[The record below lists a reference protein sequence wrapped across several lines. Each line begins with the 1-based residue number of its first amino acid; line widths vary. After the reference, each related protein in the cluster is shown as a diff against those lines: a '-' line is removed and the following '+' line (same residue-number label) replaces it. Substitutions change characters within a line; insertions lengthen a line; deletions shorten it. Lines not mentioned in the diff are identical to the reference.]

1 MEGIGTLRLTAV
13 GTAATLTAFLA
24 VGAVGV
30 RNYGLNY
37 WYYRGFSAPRDP
49 VWVTRPGTQERFSVT
64 SLALGGRSQPV
75 YAYLP
80 PGYATSRRRYPVI
93 YLLHGF
99 PGRSLAFLE
108 TLRMGVV
115 VDELATRDPAR
126 AAILVMPYGSTGTF
140 TDKEWA
146 DGVGGGAGWATFVSR
161 DLVRAVDA
169 RYRTIPSAQGRV
181 IAGLS
186 EGGYG
191 AINIALHNPGEFGVV
206 ESWSGYE
213 RPDRIRSIF
222 GQQLGTLSANDP
234 TLLLPDVARELRR
247 EHTFFWFYSGSDDR
261 LRKENRPF
269 ALQLSQL
276 RIPHH
281 YFEAFGGH
289 NWGLWRRNALAA
301 YLAAI
306 ARVSHA

>member
-1 MEGIGTLRLTAV
+1 MEGTGIRLTAV
-13 GTAATLTAFLA
+13 GTAAALAAFLA
-24 VGAVGV
+24 VGVVGV

-37 WYYRGFSAPRDP
+37 WTYRGFSAPRDP
-49 VWVTRPGTQERFSVT
+49 VWVTQQGSRDRFSVA
-64 SLALGGRSQPV
+64 SPALGGRRQAV

-80 PGYATSRRRYPVI
+80 PGYATSRRRYPVV

-99 PGRSLAFLE
+99 PGRPLAFLE
-108 TLRMGVV
+108 TLRMGVLD
-115 VDELATRDPAR
+115 DELSTRHPAR

-146 DGVGGGAGWATFVSR
+146 DGVGRGEGWATFVSR

-169 RYRTIPSAQGRV
+169 RYRTIPAADGRV

-191 AINIALHNPGEFGVV
+191 AINIALHNPREFGVV
-206 ESWSGYE
+206 ESWSGYQH
-213 RPDRIRSIF
+213 PDRIRSIF
-222 GQQLGTLSANDP
+222 GQSLAALPANDP
-234 TLLLPDVARELRR
+234 TLLLPAVARQLRR

-261 LRKENRPF
+261 LRKQNRAF

-306 ARVSHA
+306 ARVGRA

>member
-1 MEGIGTLRLTAV
+1 VPAAAGVVAV
-13 GTAATLTAFLA
+13 AAFLA
-24 VGAVGV
+24 VGAIGL
-30 RNYGLNY
+30 REYGLNY
-37 WYYRGFSAPRDP
+37 WYYRGFAPPRDP
-49 VWVTRPGTQERFSVT
+49 AWVTLRGSQDRFSLA
-64 SLALGGRSQPV
+64 SPALGGRSQDV
-75 YAYLP
+75 YTYLP
-80 PGYATSRRRYPVI
+80 PGYATSHRRYPVI

-99 PGRSLAFLE
+99 PGRPLAFIQ

-115 VDELATRDPAR
+115 VDELASRHTAR
-126 AAILVMPYGSTGTF
+126 AAILVMASGSTGTF

-146 DGVGGGAGWATFVSR
+146 NGVGGGQGWSTFVSR

-169 RYRTIPSAQGRV
+169 RYRTIPTGRGRV

-213 RPDRIRSIF
+213 RPDPIRAIF
-222 GQQLGTLSANDP
+222 GRHLQALPANDP
-234 TLLLPDVARELRR
+234 TLLLPHVAQQLRR
-247 EHTFFWFYSGSDDR
+247 RNTYFWLYSGKDDR
-261 LRKENRPF
+261 YRKQNRAF
-269 ALQLSQL
+269 ALQLSRL
-276 RIPHH
+276 RIQHH

-289 NWGLWRRNALAA
+289 NWGLWRKEVVPA

-306 ARVSHA
+306 ARVRHA

>member
-1 MEGIGTLRLTAV
+1 MEAIGRLRLTAV
-13 GTAATLTAFLA
+13 GTAAALAAFLA

-37 WYYRGFSAPRDP
+37 WFYRGFSPPRDP
-49 VWVTRPGTQERFSVT
+49 AWVTQPGTQDRFSVA
-64 SLALGGRSQPV
+64 SPALGGRSQAV

-80 PGYATSRRRYPVI
+80 PDYWTSRRRYPVI

-99 PGRSLAFLE
+99 PGRPLAFIE
-108 TLRMGVV
+108 TVRMGVV
-115 VDELATRDPAR
+115 VDELATRNAAR

-146 DGVGGGAGWATFVSR
+146 NGVGRGQGWATFVSR

-169 RYRTIPSAQGRV
+169 RYRTIPSARGRA

-213 RPDRIRSIF
+213 HPDPIRSIF
-222 GQQLGTLSANDP
+222 GRRLEALAANDP
-234 TLLLPDVARELRR
+234 TLLLPSVARQLRR
-247 EHTFFWFYSGSDDR
+247 QHTFFWFYSGSDDHY
-261 LRKENRPF
+261 RKENRSF

-281 YFEAFGGH
+281 YFESFGGH
-289 NWGLWRRNALAA
+289 NWGLWRKNAVDA

-306 ARVSHA
+306 ARVRHG